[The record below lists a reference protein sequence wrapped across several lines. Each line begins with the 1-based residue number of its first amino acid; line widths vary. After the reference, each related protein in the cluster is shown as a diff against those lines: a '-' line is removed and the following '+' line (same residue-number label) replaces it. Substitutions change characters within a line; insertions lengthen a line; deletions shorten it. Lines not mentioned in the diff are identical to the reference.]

1 MYVGGGSRRWPP
13 IFLLF
18 SFVRSRRRAV
28 MGVGVGKDVVAGGGL
43 GPVSQSQGAPA
54 PECEFLRPKG
64 ENFSYGVITTVGR
77 GT

>member
-1 MYVGGGSRRWPP
+1 MRRGLSVVGGGSRRLPP

-43 GPVSQSQGAPA
+43 EPVSQSQGAPTTG
-54 PECEFLRPKG
+54 CEFLRSKG
-64 ENFSYGVITTVGR
+64 KILATAL
-77 GT
+77 